1 MMRLLLPV
9 QLLKKKKKGELADN
23 LMYTLSIQ
31 PILFNHTHL
40 GHIRQLWELPFV
52 PSSLFA

>member
-9 QLLKKKKKGELADN
+9 QLLKKKCELENN
-23 LMYTLSIQ
+23 LMYILSIQ
-31 PILFNHTHL
+31 PILNHTHL

-52 PSSLFA
+52 PKSLFA

>member
-9 QLLKKKKKGELADN
+9 QLLEKKSELANN
-23 LMYTLSIQ
+23 LMYILSIQ
-31 PILFNHTHL
+31 PILVNHTHL

-52 PSSLFA
+52 PRSLFA